1 MILVNTMQWGDPAV
15 QAAMIQALG
24 AVIATSIA
32 ALSAAILGRQIAA
45 RRRLEEKLQM
55 AQGDICFLLEVEK
68 THCRLHQEKGK
79 ESNKLRVRREVQE
92 RGYTWSGR
100 FTPGRVR
107 AKNPSFLN
115 GTAPLEGMGSR
126 LGMAVTPPQ
135 PHLGQ

>member
-1 MILVNTMQWGDPAV
+1 MFLVDSMQWGDPAV
-15 QAAMIQALG
+15 QAAVIQAIG

-55 AQGDICFLLEVEK
+55 AQGDVCFLLEVEK

-79 ESNKLRVRREVQE
+79 ESNKLRVRKEVQQ
-92 RGYTWSGR
+92 RGYVWSGR
-100 FTPGRVR
+100 FTPSRIR

-115 GTAPLEGMGSR
+115 GTSPFESSPSR
-126 LGMAVTPPQ
+126 LGSSMSPPQ
-135 PHLGQ
+135 PLL